1 MFKIT
6 DKKKKVICVVCAVAL
21 ALGLFAVPA
30 LAIAGTSPEDEI
42 LQEYDIQGYDSEG
55 NAILSN
61 EDYESYMNR
70 ILQERAE
77 EMQKKK

>member
-1 MFKIT
+1 MFKMT
-6 DKKKKVICVVCAVAL
+6 DKKKKVVCVACAVAL

-61 EDYESYMNR
+61 EDYESYMNQM
-70 ILQERAE
+70 LEKLAE
-77 EMQKKK
+77 EKQKKK